1 MPDKKPKDLVSQ
13 VCAGTGPC
21 NEATLNA
28 AIQAHGTNADAAAA
42 NIQTMG
48 AYGAPAA
55 ALTLIGPEAVTAA
68 MLAGGLDYSGSAY
81 SYYAGLSKDRPS
93 FTNSYIAGVVGGLS
107 YPLAI
112 SGSAVSGMGT
122 AERIVANGYNA
133 AVAGVG
139 AFGAAG
145 MTGSNPDL
153 SGGLAVG
160 WPARGLMLM
169 RCCQAHWDRL
179 QINSFR
185 EWPGRCKTTFKT
197 TRASKKNDAK

>member
-1 MPDKKPKDLVSQ
+1 M
-13 VCAGTGPC
+13 
-21 NEATLNA
+21 NA
-28 AIQAHGTNADAAAA
+28 AIQAQGTNADAAAA

-81 SYYAGLSKDRPS
+81 SYYAGLSKDQPS

-112 SGSAVSGMGT
+112 SGSAISGMGT
-122 AERIVANGYNA
+122 AGRIVANGYNA

-160 WPARGLMLM
+160 LAGAGTYANAVLPGALGSFANQLIQGM
-169 RCCQAHWDRL
+169 AGPL
-179 QINSFR
+179 QNYIQNHQSQQ
-185 EWPGRCKTTFKT
+185 
-197 TRASKKNDAK
+197 KK